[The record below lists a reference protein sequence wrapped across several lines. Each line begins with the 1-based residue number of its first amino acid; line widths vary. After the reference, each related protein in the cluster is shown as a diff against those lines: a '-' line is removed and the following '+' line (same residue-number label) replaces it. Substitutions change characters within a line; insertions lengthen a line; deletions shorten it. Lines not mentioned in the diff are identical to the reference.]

1 MLDNGT
7 FMKISKR
14 VLFAVLLFAFAPAA
28 RAQQDG
34 KLLESRLEP
43 IIQKTMSENHVP
55 GLAIGVVKNGRLI
68 YAKGFGVARL
78 GESRAITPASLF
90 HMASVTKL
98 FVATAVMQ
106 LVEQGRVE
114 LDAPVVKYLPYF
126 KLNDDRYA
134 TITVRQMLNHTSAI
148 PDVTDYN
155 WDKPEYDE
163 GALERYVRSLSRLSL
178 VAPPGA
184 TFHYSNNEYEVL
196 GDLIAKV
203 SGMSFEDYVRRN
215 ILAPLGMTH
224 STLLVRQA
232 DPQLLTAP
240 HVPQGD
246 TVVVSKVFPYNRAH
260 APSSTLYS
268 SVEDM
273 SRWAIANLNRG
284 ELDGRRILKASTYD
298 VMWKPSVPVGGRSL
312 SKVGIGWFIQTVQGH
327 RIVAHSGG
335 DVGFTSFLV
344 LAPDD
349 GIAVVGMSN
358 HEPDSEC
365 LVCDLSG
372 TAIKL
377 MLGLELT
384 PEASEQPEA
393 VDASVL
399 GKVTTEQV
407 LEKYVTSLGG
417 RAALEKLTSRVERGR
432 FETTG
437 IALSGT
443 VEIYGK
449 APDKRLVR
457 FTVPG
462 QAVMSEGFNGA
473 VGWKQEPGE
482 ELAEMMGAELARAR
496 RDAAFDQPLK
506 LRELYPKI
514 ALKGGV
520 TVSGHA
526 AYLLEA
532 PRNGEPKK
540 WYFDAATGLLLRTE
554 ERNAKGK
561 LERAEDY
568 DDYRAVDGVKVP
580 FAITIT
586 DDVRI
591 NVKLDEVKH
600 NLAVDDAM
608 FDKPRIKAAPQ

>member
-1 MLDNGT
+1 
-7 FMKISKR
+7 MKLSKC
-14 VLFAVLLFAFAPAA
+14 VLLVVLLFACAPAV
-28 RAQQDG
+28 RAQQDERR
-34 KLLESRLEP
+34 LESRLEP
-43 IIQKTMSENHVP
+43 IIQKTMSENHIP

-78 GESRAITPASLF
+78 GESRTITPASLF

-98 FVATAVMQ
+98 FVATAIMQ
-106 LVEQGRVE
+106 LVEQGKVE

-126 KLNDDRYA
+126 KLNDDRSA
-134 TITVRQMLNHTSAI
+134 RITIRQMLNHTSAI

-155 WDKPEYDE
+155 WEKPEYDDA
-163 GALERYVRSLSRLSL
+163 ALERYVRSLSRLSL
-178 VAPPGA
+178 VGPPGEK
-184 TFHYSNNEYEVL
+184 FRYSNNEYEVL
-196 GDLIAKV
+196 GDVIAKV
-203 SGMSFEDYVRRN
+203 SGISFEEYVRRN

-232 DPQLLTAP
+232 DPQQLTAP
-240 HVPQGD
+240 HVLQSD
-246 TVVVSKVFPYNRAH
+246 SVIVSKVFPYNRAH

-268 SVEDM
+268 SIEDM

-284 ELDGRRILKASTYD
+284 ELDGKRILKASTYD
-298 VMWKPSVPVGGRSL
+298 ELWKPSVAVGGMRPSH
-312 SKVGIGWFIQTVQGH
+312 VGIGWFIQNVQGH

-349 GIAVVGMSN
+349 GVAVVGMSN
-358 HEPDSEC
+358 FEPRSEC
-365 LVCDLSG
+365 FVCDLSG

-384 PEASEQPEA
+384 TDASEPAEA
-393 VDASVL
+393 VDTSVL
-399 GKVTTEQV
+399 GKVTIEQV
-407 LEKYVTSLGG
+407 LEKYVEAMGG
-417 RAALEKLTSRVERGR
+417 KAAIEKVTSRVERGR
-432 FETTG
+432 FEIAG
-437 IALSGT
+437 LALSGP

-449 APDKRLVR
+449 APDKRLIR
-457 FTVPG
+457 YTVPG

-473 VGWKQEPGE
+473 MGWKQEAGE
-482 ELAEMMGAELARAR
+482 ELVEMQGVDLARAR
-496 RDAAFDQPLK
+496 RDAALAQPLR

-514 ALKGGV
+514 ILKGGV
-520 TVSGHA
+520 TVKGRA

-532 PRNGEPKK
+532 PRNGQPKK

-568 DDYRAVDGVKVP
+568 DDYREVDGVKVP
-580 FAITIT
+580 FAILIT
-586 DDVRI
+586 DDMKI
-591 NVKLDEVKH
+591 SVKLDEVKH
-600 NLAVDDAM
+600 NLAVDDAL
-608 FDKPRIKAAPQ
+608 FDKPKSKAAPQ